1 MLLPERYAHPTA
13 TDIGSLMRP
22 YVFLSLGLLLVLGAV
37 FVLVEALGVP
47 LLTDPTPWLKGGGW
61 TGALL
66 GTGLLVADVLLP
78 VPSSV
83 VMVGYGSLY
92 GVLAGTLLSL
102 LGSVGAA
109 LFGFL
114 LGRRGGVWLA
124 RFFPGDARQQAE
136 RVLGRYGLLAI
147 TLTRPVPLLAETMV
161 VLAGTSKLPMWQVAL
176 ASALGSF
183 PASLLY
189 AIAGATAART
199 SWLWMIVVLILSTAL
214 MWLVG
219 RHIERRL
226 VQAG

>member
-1 MLLPERYAHPTA
+1 MCLPERYAHPTA
-13 TDIGSLMRP
+13 TDVGGLMRP
-22 YVFLSLGLLLVLGAV
+22 YIFLSLGLLLVLGAV

>member
-1 MLLPERYAHPTA
+1 MK
-13 TDIGSLMRP
+13 P
-22 YVFLSLGLLLVLGAV
+22 YVVLALGLILVLGAV
-37 FVLVEALGVP
+37 FVVVEALGVP
-47 LLTDPTPWLKGGGW
+47 LLTDPTPWLKIGGV

-92 GVLAGTLLSL
+92 GVLIGTLLSL

-109 LFGFL
+109 TFGFL

-124 RFFPGDARQQAE
+124 RFFPGEARQQAE
-136 RVLGRYGLLAI
+136 RVLGRYSLLAI

-161 VLAGTSKLPMWQVAL
+161 VLAGTSQLPLWQVVL
-176 ASALGSF
+176 ASALGSL

-189 AIAGATAART
+189 AIAGASAAHT
-199 SWLWMIVVLILSTAL
+199 SWLWMIVVLLISTAL
-214 MWLVG
+214 MWLIG
-219 RHIERRL
+219 RLIERRL
-226 VQAG
+226 VRSG